1 MSSPRDRLNNPFDL
15 IKTGQEM
22 DNIVPFLAPSKINQM
37 IDVAMARPQ
46 FAAQKP
52 AKLKSWKYGGLAIA
66 ACMALFMV
74 FLSPVETPTINGEN
88 PSLSQ
93 ASASTEDVGE
103 FGELVM
109 LENWER
115 F

>member
-1 MSSPRDRLNNPFDL
+1 MSSLQDPFDL

-22 DNIVPFLAPSKINQM
+22 DNIVPFLAPNKINQM
-37 IDVAMARPQ
+37 IDAAVAHPQ

-66 ACMALFMV
+66 ASLALFMV
-74 FLSPVETPTINGEN
+74 FLGPTQTFVMDGEN

-93 ASASTEDVGE
+93 APSSTEDVGE
-103 FGELVM
+103 FSELVM
-109 LENWER
+109 LENMER